1 MKVPGDLVPGQSSL
15 PTLQIAAFLQC
26 PHMVE
31 REGGKGAGARKT
43 IGTNFYQFPRASRAA
58 A

>member
-31 REGGKGAGARKT
+31 RERERARESEISSPYKD
-43 IGTNFYQFPRASRAA
+43 TNLI
-58 A
+58 

>member
-1 MKVPGDLVPGQSSL
+1 MGNV
-15 PTLQIAAFLQC
+15 
-26 PHMVE
+26 
-31 REGGKGAGARKT
+31 GGKGAGARKT